1 MKKVN
6 RVAKL
11 FSSLY
16 LGEMKKNA
24 RKLEDLDWKFNL
36 DRRKPIYFSNF
47 RAIIS
52 FMLDTVHRHCL
63 CARCPLRFRTS
74 SWIFS
79 KRNIFLVQ
87 EVIQS
92 PCTCT
97 TQSDQGTDLAPQSSI
112 QGHGQEGMQKWI
124 QHGSSTPIEPQLE
137 GQSLCLQP
145 FLNSRTQQHL
155 PLADDIH
162 LHHL

>member
-24 RKLEDLDWKFNL
+24 RKLETLDWVFNL

-97 TQSDQGTDLAPQSSI
+97 TQSN
-112 QGHGQEGMQKWI
+112 
-124 QHGSSTPIEPQLE
+124 PIL
-137 GQSLCLQP
+137 GGW
-145 FLNSRTQQHL
+145 SRTHRPSCSWVARL
-155 PLADDIH
+155 KLTPVCSNIPIAPRLGGRS
-162 LHHL
+162 